1 MVCKMALG
9 VEKRLHPR
17 IPVNWPAVVVTANG
31 SIEGEVRNISV
42 GGAFIQYSEE
52 GDLNGDL
59 QIVLKPS
66 EQRSIPVT
74 GRKVWSGNFNFDGKI
89 VYSGVGIQFTDI
101 SPEDQE
107 FITSLTSAYQNQHLG
122 SPQTESHRRS
132 VTHELTAAIGAISE
146 S

>member
-74 GRKVWSGNFNFDGKI
+74 GRKVWSGNFSFDGKI
-89 VYSGVGIQFTDI
+89 VYSEVGVQFTDI
-101 SPEDQE
+101 SPEDGE
-107 FITSLTSAYQNQHLG
+107 YIASLASGYRNQHPR
-122 SPQTESHRRS
+122 SSKTESD
-132 VTHELTAAIGAISE
+132 
-146 S
+146 

>member
-17 IPVNWPAVVVTANG
+17 IPVNWPAVVVTAHG

-42 GGAFIQYSEE
+42 GGAFIQLSKE
-52 GDLNGDL
+52 GDFSGDSQIHL
-59 QIVLKPS
+59 QPS

-89 VYSGVGIQFTDI
+89 VYSEVGVQFTDI
-101 SPEDQE
+101 SPEDGE
-107 FITSLTSAYQNQHLG
+107 YIASLASGYRNQHPR
-122 SPQTESHRRS
+122 SSKTESD
-132 VTHELTAAIGAISE
+132 
-146 S
+146 

>member
-31 SIEGEVRNISV
+31 SIEGEVRDISV

-74 GRKVWSGNFNFDGKI
+74 GRKVWSGNFNFDRKI
-89 VYSGVGIQFTDI
+89 VYSEVGVQFTDI
-101 SPEDQE
+101 SPEDGE
-107 FITSLTSAYQNQHLG
+107 YIASLASGYRNQHPR
-122 SPQTESHRRS
+122 SSKTESD
-132 VTHELTAAIGAISE
+132 
-146 S
+146 